1 MSDIE
6 QIELEH
12 HRRQIVDDVEK
23 LVQKYRRIFDWDVPE
38 NDDAEAKKLI
48 LQAIREALD
57 SMDV

>member
-6 QIELEH
+6 QIELDH
-12 HRRQIVDDVEK
+12 HRQQIVDDVEK

-48 LQAIREALD
+48 LRAIREVLD
-57 SMDV
+57 EMD

>member
-6 QIELEH
+6 QIELDH
-12 HRRQIVDDVEK
+12 HRHQITDDVEK

-48 LQAIREALD
+48 LQAIRKVLD
-57 SMDV
+57 DME

>member
-12 HRRQIVDDVEK
+12 HRRQITDDVEK

-48 LQAIREALD
+48 LQAIREVLD
-57 SMDV
+57 EMD